1 MMVAMAE
8 IQQTQPDLS
17 TIPANADQNTAEG
30 ATTDAAPPPTPDK
43 PANLPGHRLYEDAIA
58 LILGTLIVSLGI
70 TFYTQAVLIT
80 GSTAGAALLI
90 HHASGLG
97 FGIVFFA
104 LNLPFYWLAFKR
116 MGWEFTL
123 KTFIAVG
130 LVSAFSRLTPLWISV
145 DMLHP
150 LYAALIGG
158 GLMGVGLLMLFRHR
172 AGLGG
177 INILALY
184 LQEHHGIRAG
194 YFQLGIDASIMV
206 CALFLLPFDKVLLS
220 LAGATVLN
228 LIIAINHRPGR
239 YFGVR

>member
-1 MMVAMAE
+1 M
-8 IQQTQPDLS
+8 I
-17 TIPANADQNTAEG
+17 
-30 ATTDAAPPPTPDK
+30 
-43 PANLPGHRLYEDAIA
+43 GHRLYEDAIA
-58 LILGTLIVSLGI
+58 LVLGTLIVSLGI
-70 TFYTQAVLIT
+70 TLYTQAVLIT

-90 HHASGLG
+90 HHASGLD
-97 FGIVFFA
+97 FGLVFFG
-104 LNLPFYWLAFKR
+104 LNLPFYWLSYKR

-123 KTFIAVG
+123 KTFAAVG
-130 LVSAFSRLTPLWISV
+130 LVSAFSRLTPMWISF
-145 DMLHP
+145 DTLQP

-177 INILALY
+177 VNILALY

-228 LIIAINHRPGR
+228 LIIALNHRPGR
-239 YFGVR
+239 YFSAR

>member
-1 MMVAMAE
+1 MMAMAD
-8 IQQTQPDLS
+8 IHHKQ
-17 TIPANADQNTAEG
+17 
-30 ATTDAAPPPTPDK
+30 AAPAIDSNDVK
-43 PANLPGHRLYEDAIA
+43 PAKADTETRTSHQTIAHRKYEDALA
-58 LILGTLIVSLGI
+58 LVLGTMIVALGV
-70 TFYTQAVLIT
+70 TLYSQAILIT

-104 LNLPFYWLAFKR
+104 LNLPFYWLSFKR

-123 KTFIAVG
+123 KTFVAVG
-130 LVSAFSRLTPLWISV
+130 LVSAFSRLTPLWI
-145 DMLHP
+145 DIENLHP

-194 YFQLGIDASIMV
+194 YFQLGIDTTIMV
-206 CALFLLPFDKVLLS
+206 CALFILPFDKVLLS
-220 LAGATVLN
+220 LAGAAVLN
-228 LIIAINHRPGR
+228 LIIALNHRPGR
-239 YFGVR
+239 YFTAR

>member
-1 MMVAMAE
+1 MRVAMAD
-8 IQQTQPDLS
+8 ISQTQANLS
-17 TIPANADQNTAEG
+17 AIQANADAAANSQQ
-30 ATTDAAPPPTPDK
+30 TTPAPETDKAANPPK
-43 PANLPGHRLYEDAIA
+43 HRLYEDAIA
-58 LILGTLIVSLGI
+58 LVLGTLIVSLGV
-70 TFYTQAVLIT
+70 TLYTQAVLIT

-90 HHASGLG
+90 HHASGLD
-97 FGIVFFA
+97 FGIIFFA
-104 LNLPFYWLAFKR
+104 LNLPFYWLSFKR

-130 LVSAFSRLTPLWISV
+130 LVSAFSRLTPIWINI
-145 DMLHP
+145 DTLHP

-206 CALFLLPFDKVLLS
+206 CALFLLPWDKVLLS
-220 LAGATVLN
+220 LAGAMVLN
-228 LIIAINHRPGR
+228 LIIAMNHRPGR
-239 YFGVR
+239 YFSAR